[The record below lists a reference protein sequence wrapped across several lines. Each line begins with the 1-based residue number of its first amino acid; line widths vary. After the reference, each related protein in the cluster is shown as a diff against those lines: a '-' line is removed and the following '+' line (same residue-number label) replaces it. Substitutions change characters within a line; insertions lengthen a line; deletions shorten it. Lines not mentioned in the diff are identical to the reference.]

1 MSENKDQSRQE
12 FLSCLM
18 DGELGD
24 SKQTMEQL
32 SRCGEAKSF
41 WLNCH
46 IIRDAIRDSQ
56 PSRLPHNF
64 SERVMQALE
73 SEPVIFS
80 PGAMRR
86 LRVLKPVAGL
96 AIAAS
101 VAAVTVFGIRA
112 YYMPDGQQTT
122 GQFAAT
128 SSVQTVPAESV
139 TLAQSPSQQPAAPSK
154 YDDELNAYVL
164 GHMEHA
170 AAGRVQGMMP
180 YVRLTEF
187 EDSQ

>member
-1 MSENKDQSRQE
+1 MSESNEQSRHE

-18 DGELGD
+18 DGELEK

-41 WLNCH
+41 WLRCH
-46 IIRDAIRDSQ
+46 IIREAIRDSQ
-56 PSRLPHNF
+56 PSLLSHNF
-64 SERVMQALE
+64 SQRVMQALE
-73 SEPVIFS
+73 NEPVVFN
-80 PGAMRR
+80 PRAARR
-86 LRVLKPVAGL
+86 LHVLKPIAGL

-112 YYMPDGQQTT
+112 YYMPDDQQIGQLASNS
-122 GQFAAT
+122 AAT
-128 SSVQTVPAESV
+128 SSEPVM
-139 TLAQSPSQQPAAPSK
+139 LAQSQTQPATPSK

-180 YVRLTEF
+180 YVRLAEF